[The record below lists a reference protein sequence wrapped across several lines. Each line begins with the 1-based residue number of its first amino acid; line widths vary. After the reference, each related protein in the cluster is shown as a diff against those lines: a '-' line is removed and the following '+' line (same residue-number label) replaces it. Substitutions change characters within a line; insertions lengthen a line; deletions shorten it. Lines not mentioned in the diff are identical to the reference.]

1 MRFNDPKIYL
11 VKYEFYT
18 YLEKLHQE
26 ILRAFPD
33 RILFIEFS
41 IGFWISYKLPE

>member
-1 MRFNDPKIYL
+1 MRFNEKNILIVPVVPKIYL

-18 YLEKLHQE
+18 HLEKLHQE

-33 RILFIEFS
+33 RI
-41 IGFWISYKLPE
+41 